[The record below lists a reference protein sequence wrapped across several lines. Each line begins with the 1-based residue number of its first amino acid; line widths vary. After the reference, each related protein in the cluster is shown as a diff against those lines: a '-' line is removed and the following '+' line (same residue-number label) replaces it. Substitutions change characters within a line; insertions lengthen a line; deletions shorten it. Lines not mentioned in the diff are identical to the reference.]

1 VHSASSPLQDLRCLA
16 VVEKEEDQ
24 CLGGE
29 RTGGQVLKRAL
40 EAPVRQIAENS
51 AVDGEM
57 LDTS

>member
-1 VHSASSPLQDLRCLA
+1 

-51 AVDGEM
+51 AVDGEK
-57 LDTS
+57 LIHANSRACVKP